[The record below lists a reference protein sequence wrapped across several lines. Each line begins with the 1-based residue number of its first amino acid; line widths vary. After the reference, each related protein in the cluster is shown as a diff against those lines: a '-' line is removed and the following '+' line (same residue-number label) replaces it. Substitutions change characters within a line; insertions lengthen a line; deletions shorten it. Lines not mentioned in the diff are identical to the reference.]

1 MKLET
6 AESLD
11 LLNFGYQRCL
21 ENSARGS
28 ELSATSVIVTMYLLA
43 VLLALF
49 AHLYF
54 AARKSMQERPCH
66 AREAFQ
72 SAVWNFAGDRAM
84 VDRPLDTRTVSRPS
98 NFEGPTETSERHRD
112 THAIPQPVLSQ
123 QTLRERTKT
132 PASSRHSSEG
142 RSSVASSRKTK

>member
-1 MKLET
+1 MKVET

-21 ENSARGS
+21 ENAARGS

-54 AARKSMQERPCH
+54 VARKSMQERPCH
-66 AREAFQ
+66 ARDAP
-72 SAVWNFAGDRAM
+72 AVWNFASDRAM
-84 VDRPLDTRTVSRPS
+84 VDRPLDTCTVPRPS
-98 NFEGPTETSERHRD
+98 NFEGPKETPERLRD

-123 QTLRERTKT
+123 QTLRERTLT
-132 PASSRHSSEG
+132 PASSRPSSEE
-142 RSSVASSRKTK
+142 RSSVASSKKTKK